1 MSEPAHLER
10 LEWVRRTLGR
20 HEAELLR
27 YARHLTGD
35 AEAARDVVQE
45 TFLRLCREDRAEL
58 DGHLIEWLFTV
69 CRNQALDVKRKERRM
84 ATVTVEAVAEAT
96 AQTPGPESEAEQRD
110 SADRVL
116 ELISQLPHNQQEVL
130 RLKFQSGL
138 SYREIAAVT
147 GLSETNV
154 GFLIHRGLKTVR
166 ERMG

>member
-10 LEWVRRTLGR
+10 LEWVRRTLDR

-35 AEAARDVVQE
+35 VEAARDVVQE

-84 ATVTVEAVAEAT
+84 ATVTVEAVVEAT
-96 AQTPGPESEAEQRD
+96 SSARDPAIEAEQRD
-110 SADRVL
+110 SADHVL
-116 ELISQLPHNQQEVL
+116 ELISQLPRNQQEVL

-166 ERMG
+166 ERLG